1 MPKERESAL
10 HGTDAREAIM
20 EMNGARAL
28 VIGATGGFG
37 GQVARS
43 LASRG
48 AAVAVSG
55 RDAARLAQIATDVN
69 GPARPGDVTAP
80 GVPGELV
87 AWAAGE
93 LGGLDVV
100 VMAAGAVAFGPVA
113 ELTDDVLR
121 AVMDLD
127 LIAPIQVARAAAN
140 VLGEGGVIVQVS
152 AIVADQPMAGL
163 AAYSAAK
170 AGLTAFDVAFRR
182 EMRRVK
188 VRVLDARPP
197 HMETGLATRP
207 IAGAAPGLA
216 AGADPREYADALVAA
231 IAEDGPAPDWIT

>member
-1 MPKERESAL
+1 VPMQRESAL
-10 HGTDAREAIM
+10 HAIDAREAIM

-55 RDAARLAQIATDVN
+55 RDAERLAQIATDVN
-69 GPARPGDVTAP
+69 GPARAGDVTAP
-80 GVPGELV
+80 GVPDQLL
-87 AWAAGE
+87 AWAADE
-93 LGGLDVV
+93 LDGLDVV

-113 ELTDDVLR
+113 EITDDTLR

-152 AIVADQPMAGL
+152 AVVADQPMAGL

-207 IAGAAPGLA
+207 IAGTAPGLA